1 MNGSHSERC
10 PRHGKPGRQRS
21 SARTRPVRR
30 HPLACGVRAGGGV

>member
-21 SARTRPVRR
+21 SARTGPMRLR
-30 HPLACGVRAGGGV
+30 PLARWVRAGGGE